1 MGSIFLKKRYKQ
13 PFHPSPVNKVIMLNP
28 RYLILSCL
36 LLASV
41 FLQGQTSSTIRIIPN
56 AAVGYTF
63 GKGINCTLGFGVSL
77 LDYQIGKAN
86 AYSGLD
92 VSFTVFT
99 HKKDIYKEGLYRTIA
114 VNLLNVVNEMAI
126 VKLGVTKTK
135 FKWGVNKV
143 NTIRS
148 SWGPNIDLAFK
159 PVEYG
164 PAVGFRYFTLNNAC
178 MGIGQSNP
186 TFLYVGYQY
195 PILIS
200 GTEKKKE
207 TKPLF

>member
-1 MGSIFLKKRYKQ
+1 ML
-13 PFHPSPVNKVIMLNP
+13 HPRS
-28 RYLILSCL
+28 LILTCL
-36 LLASV
+36 LVGSV
-41 FLQGQTSSTIRIIPN
+41 LLHAQISSNVRIIPN
-56 AAVGYTF
+56 AAIGYTF
-63 GKGINCTLGFGVSL
+63 GKGINCTLGCGVSL

-92 VSFTVFT
+92 VSFTLFT

-114 VNLLNVVNEMAI
+114 VNLLNVVNEMGI

-135 FKWGVNKV
+135 LKWGVNKV

-148 SWGPNIDLAFK
+148 SWGPNIDIAFK
-159 PVEYG
+159 PLEYG
-164 PAVGFRYFTLNNAC
+164 PSVGFRYFTLNNAC

-186 TFLYVGYQY
+186 TFLYMGYQY

-200 GTEKKKE
+200 GTEKE